1 MKLKK
6 ISWKNFK
13 SYSNAMT
20 ELVFDN
26 EPSLN
31 LIVGTNG
38 TGKSSIAD
46 CIIYA
51 LYGKIDGTNN
61 SDIPNR
67 INKNF
72 YVKIELD
79 CNGHEIVVER
89 GLAPNLFTVTIDG
102 SIVDTAGKNNVQ
114 AMLEENYYK
123 IPYSVFKN
131 TLILSI
137 NDFKSLIDLNPSDKR
152 NIIDKIFGFT
162 EYNLMMKLI
171 KEDIK
176 ILDSSVSSNEGS
188 LKTATVNVE
197 KYEQQLLELKNNEVS
212 QEEIDEL
219 TEKINEAKKLKSTNE
234 ENIKKLDDVRKK
246 LDKQCVEKNMDI
258 RDLKRKI
265 DDNKKKIKLI
275 DSKKC
280 PTCGSSLDTDEFHK
294 EKEKLINENEQYE
307 NTIKELTSFIDDIS
321 NKIRAVDSKRNVFTD
336 AINKS
341 KLMDLASDLKYK
353 ISLRKNNSQPLLIN
367 LKESLNNQ
375 IIQLNEEKELLAKRK
390 MVYDCVMQILGD
402 GGIKEY
408 IASKYIP
415 TINQIISEM
424 MEFMGINYN
433 VVFDRTFKATITS
446 NGYIVT
452 YNSLSTGEKKRI
464 DFATVVSFIKLLKL
478 QLGEMNLLFLDEMLA
493 SIDVNGVSDMM
504 SILKDLSVEL
514 NMNIYLIHH
523 AQVENVVFDNVIE
536 TSKPDGF
543 SKISILN

>member
-26 EPSLN
+26 DPSLN

-79 CNGHEIVVER
+79 CNGHEIIVER
-89 GLAPNLFTVTIDG
+89 GLAPSLFTVTIDG
-102 SIVDTAGKNNVQ
+102 AVVDTAGKNNVQ
-114 AMLEENYYK
+114 TMLEENYYK

-137 NDFKSLIDLNPSDKR
+137 NDFKSLVDLNPADKR

-162 EYNLMMKLI
+162 EYNLMLKFI

-176 ILDSSVSSNEGS
+176 ILDSTMSSNEGS
-188 LKTATVNVE
+188 LKTATNSIE
-197 KYEQQLLELKNNEVS
+197 RYEQQLEELKSNEVS

-219 TEKINEAKKLKSTNE
+219 TAKINEAKKLKATNE

-246 LDKQCVEKNMDI
+246 LDKQSVEKNMDI

-265 DDNKKKIKLI
+265 EDNKKKIKLI

-294 EKEKLINENEQYE
+294 ERERLVLENESCE
-307 NTIKELTSFIDDIS
+307 SSIKELTFIINDLS
-321 NKIRAVDSKRNVFTD
+321 NKTRAVDSKRNVFVD

-341 KLMDLASDLKYK
+341 GLTDLVSDLKYK
-353 ISLRKNNSQPLLIN
+353 VSLSKNNSQPLLN
-367 LKESLNNQ
+367 LKESLDKQ
-375 IIQLNEEKELLAKRK
+375 INQLNEEKEALEKRK

-408 IASKYIP
+408 IANKYIP

-433 VVFDRTFKATITS
+433 VVFDKTFKATITS
-446 NGYIVT
+446 NGYNVT
-452 YNSLSTGEKKRI
+452 YNSLSTGEKKRV

-478 QLGEMNLLFLDEMLA
+478 QLGDMNLLFLDEMLA
-493 SIDVNGVSDMM
+493 SIDINGVSDMM
-504 SILKDLSVEL
+504 TILKDLSVEL

-543 SKISILN
+543 SKITILN

>member
-20 ELVFDN
+20 ELVFN
-26 EPSLN
+26 NNPSLN

-89 GLAPNLFTVTIDG
+89 GLAPSLFTVTIDG

-114 AMLEENYYK
+114 SMLEENYYK

-137 NDFKSLIDLNPSDKR
+137 NDFKSLVDLNPADKR

-162 EYNLMMKLI
+162 EYNLMIKLI

-176 ILDSSVSSNEGS
+176 ILDSSIYSNEGS
-188 LKTATVNVE
+188 LKTATVSIE
-197 KYEQQLLELKNNEVS
+197 KYEQQLEELKNNEVS

-219 TEKINEAKKLKSTNE
+219 TEKINEAKKLKVTNE
-234 ENIKKLDDVRKK
+234 ENIKKLDEVRKK
-246 LDKQCVEKNMDI
+246 LNEQTTEKNMDI

-265 DDNKKKIKLI
+265 EENKKKIKLI

-294 EKEKLINENEQYE
+294 EREKLVKENESCE
-307 NTIKELTSFIDDIS
+307 SDIAEITSIINDLS
-321 NKIRAVDSKRNVFTD
+321 NKMRAVDSKRNVFVD

-353 ISLRKNNSQPLLIN
+353 ISLRKNNSQPLLN
-367 LKESLNNQ
+367 LKESLNAQ
-375 IIQLNEEKELLAKRK
+375 IHQLNEEKDELDKRK

-415 TINQIISEM
+415 TINQIIAEM

-433 VVFDRTFKATITS
+433 VVFDKTFKATITS
-446 NGYIVT
+446 NGYNVT

-493 SIDVNGVSDMM
+493 SIDINGVADMM
-504 SILKDLSVEL
+504 TILKDLSIEL

-543 SKISILN
+543 SKISIIN

>member
-13 SYSNAMT
+13 SYSNSMT
-20 ELVFDN
+20 ELVFNND
-26 EPSLN
+26 PSLN

-79 CNGHEIVVER
+79 CNGHEIIVER
-89 GLAPNLFTVTIDG
+89 GLAPSLFSVTIDG
-102 SIVDTAGKNNVQ
+102 DIVDTAGKNNVQ
-114 AMLEENYYK
+114 LMLEENYYK

-137 NDFKSLIDLNPSDKR
+137 SDFKSLVDLNPSDKR

-176 ILDSSVSSNEGS
+176 SLDASISLNEGS
-188 LKTATVNVE
+188 LKTATNSIANYE
-197 KYEQQLLELKNNEVS
+197 KQLQELKNNEVS

-219 TEKINEAKKLKSTNE
+219 TEKINEAKKIKTTNE

-246 LDKQCVEKNMDI
+246 LDKQSVEKNMDI

-265 DDNKKKIKLI
+265 EDNKKKIKLI

-294 EKEKLINENEQYE
+294 EREKLIQENESCE
-307 NTIKELTSFIDDIS
+307 NTISELTSIINDLT
-321 NKIRAVDSKRNVFTD
+321 NKMRAVDSKKNIFVD
-336 AINKS
+336 AISKS
-341 KLMDLASDLKYK
+341 KLMDLVSDFKYK
-353 ISLRKNNSQPLLIN
+353 VSLKKNNSQPLLN
-367 LKESLNNQ
+367 LKESLDQQ
-375 IIQLNEEKELLAKRK
+375 IIQLNEEKEVLDKRK

-433 VVFDRTFKATITS
+433 VIFDKTFKATITS
-446 NGYIVT
+446 NGYNVT

-478 QLGEMNLLFLDEMLA
+478 QLGDMNLLFLDEMLA
-493 SIDVNGVSDMM
+493 SIDINGVSDMM
-504 SILKDLSVEL
+504 TILKDLSVEL

-543 SKISILN
+543 SKITILN

>member
-20 ELVFDN
+20 ELVFNND
-26 EPSLN
+26 PSLN

-79 CNGHEIVVER
+79 CNGHEVIVER
-89 GLAPNLFTVTIDG
+89 GLAPCLFTVTIDG
-102 SIVDTAGKNNVQ
+102 SVVDTAGKNNVQ

-123 IPYSVFKN
+123 IPYSIFKN
-131 TLILSI
+131 ILILSI
-137 NDFKSLIDLNPSDKR
+137 NDFKSLVDLNPADKR

-162 EYNLMMKLI
+162 EYNLMMKLV
-171 KEDIK
+171 KEDVK
-176 ILDSSVSSNEGS
+176 LLDSSVNSNEGS
-188 LKTATVNVE
+188 LKTATINIE
-197 KYEQQLLELKNNEVS
+197 KYEQQLQELKNNEVS

-219 TEKINEAKKLKSTNE
+219 TEKINEAKALKATNE
-234 ENIKKLDDVRKK
+234 ENIKKLDEVRKK
-246 LDKQCVEKNMDI
+246 LDKQTTEKNMDI

-265 DDNKKKIKLI
+265 EDNKKKIKLI

-294 EKEKLINENEQYE
+294 ERERLVLENESCE
-307 NTIKELTSFIDDIS
+307 ATIAELTSIINDLS
-321 NKIRAVDSKRNVFTD
+321 NKMRAVDSKKNVFVD

-353 ISLRKNNSQPLLIN
+353 ISLKKNNSQPLLN
-367 LKESLNNQ
+367 LKESLDKQ
-375 IIQLNEEKELLAKRK
+375 IIQINEERELLSKRK

-433 VVFDRTFKATITS
+433 VVFDKTFKATITS
-446 NGYIVT
+446 NGYNVT

-478 QLGEMNLLFLDEMLA
+478 QMGEMNLLFLDEMLA
-493 SIDVNGVSDMM
+493 SIDINGVSDMM
-504 SILKDLSVEL
+504 TILKDLSVEL

-523 AQVENVVFDNVIE
+523 AQVENVVFENIIE

-543 SKISILN
+543 SKITILN

>member
-1 MKLKK
+1 MKLKR

-20 ELVFDN
+20 ELVFNND
-26 EPSLN
+26 PSLN

-79 CNGHEIVVER
+79 CNGHEVIVER
-89 GLAPNLFTVTIDG
+89 GLAPNLFTVTING
-102 SIVDTAGKNNVQ
+102 KVVDTAGKNNVQ
-114 AMLEENYYK
+114 TMLEENYYK

-162 EYNLMMKLI
+162 EYNLMLKLI
-171 KEDIK
+171 KEDVK
-176 ILDSSVSSNEGS
+176 ILDSSINSNDGS
-188 LKTATVNVE
+188 LKTASINIE
-197 KYEQQLLELKNNEVS
+197 KYEQQLLELKSNEVS

-219 TEKINEAKKLKSTNE
+219 TEKIKEAKKLKATNE
-234 ENIKKLDDVRKK
+234 ENIKKLDKVRKE
-246 LDKQCVEKNMDI
+246 LDKQTTEKNMDI

-265 DDNKKKIKLI
+265 EDNNKKIKLI

-294 EKEKLINENEQYE
+294 ERERLVQENESCKVL
-307 NTIKELTSFIDDIS
+307 IADITSIINDLS
-321 NKIRAVDSKRNVFTD
+321 NKIKVVDSKRNVFVD

-353 ISLRKNNSQPLLIN
+353 ISLKKNNSKPLIN
-367 LKESLNNQ
+367 LKESLDQQ
-375 IIQLNEEKELLAKRK
+375 IVQLNEERELLDKRK

-433 VVFDRTFKATITS
+433 VVFDKTFKATITS
-446 NGYIVT
+446 NGYNVT

-464 DFATVVSFIKLLKL
+464 DFATVISFIKLLKL

-493 SIDVNGVSDMM
+493 SIDINGVSDMM

-543 SKISILN
+543 SKISIIN

>member
-20 ELVFDN
+20 EIVFDN
-26 EPSLN
+26 DPSLN

-51 LYGKIDGTNN
+51 LYGKIDGTNS

-67 INKNF
+67 INKSF
-72 YVKIELD
+72 YVKIEVD
-79 CNGHEIVVER
+79 CNGHEVIIER
-89 GLAPNLFTVTIDG
+89 GLAPNLFVVKIDG
-102 SIVDTAGKNNVQ
+102 NIVDTAGKNNVQ
-114 AMLEENYYK
+114 TMLEENYYK

-131 TLILSI
+131 MLVLSI
-137 NDFKSLIDLNPSDKR
+137 NDFKSLVDLNPSDKR

-162 EYNLMMKLI
+162 EYNLMAKII
-171 KEDIK
+171 KDDIK
-176 ILDSSVSSNEGS
+176 VLDTSLSSNEGS
-188 LKTATVNVE
+188 LKTANINIE
-197 KYEQQLLELKNNEVS
+197 NYEHQLMELKNNEVS

-219 TEKINEAKKLKSTNE
+219 TEKINEVKSLKATNE
-234 ENIKKLDDVRKK
+234 ENIKKLDSIRKT
-246 LDKQCVEKNMDI
+246 LDKQSTEKNMDI

-265 DDNKKKIKLI
+265 EDNKKKIKLI

-294 EKEKLINENEQYE
+294 ERERLIQENESCE
-307 NTIKELTSFIDDIS
+307 KAITELTSVITDLS
-321 NKIRAVDSKRNVFTD
+321 NKMRAVDAKKNVFVD

-341 KLMDLASDLKYK
+341 GLADLISDLKYK
-353 ISLRKNNSQPLLIN
+353 VSLKKNNSQPLLN
-367 LKESLNNQ
+367 LKESLNKQ
-375 IIQLNEEKELLAKRK
+375 IVQLNEEKEILSKKK
-390 MVYDCVMQILGD
+390 MLYDCVMQILGE

-408 IASKYIP
+408 IANKYIP

-424 MEFMGINYN
+424 MDFMGINYN

-446 NGYIVT
+446 NGYNVT

-493 SIDVNGVSDMM
+493 SIDINGVSDMM
-504 SILKDLSVEL
+504 TILKDLSAEL

-523 AQVENVVFDNVIE
+523 AQVENVIFDNVFE

-543 SKISILN
+543 SKLSKIN

>member
-13 SYSNAMT
+13 SYSNVMT
-20 ELVFDN
+20 ELVFNND
-26 EPSLN
+26 PSLN

-79 CNGHEIVVER
+79 CNGHEVIVER
-89 GLAPNLFTVTIDG
+89 GLAPSLFTVTIDG
-102 SIVDTAGKNNVQ
+102 SVVDTAGKNNVQ

-123 IPYSVFKN
+123 IPYSIFKN
-131 TLILSI
+131 ILILSI
-137 NDFKSLIDLNPSDKR
+137 NDFKSLVDLNPADKR

-162 EYNLMMKLI
+162 EYNLMMKLV
-171 KEDIK
+171 KEDVK
-176 ILDSSVSSNEGS
+176 LLDSSVNSNEGS
-188 LKTATVNVE
+188 LKTATINIE
-197 KYEQQLLELKNNEVS
+197 KYEQQLQELKNNEVS

-219 TEKINEAKKLKSTNE
+219 TEKINEAKALKATNE
-234 ENIKKLDDVRKK
+234 ENIKKLDEVRKK
-246 LDKQCVEKNMDI
+246 LDKQTTDKNMDI

-265 DDNKKKIKLI
+265 EDNKKKIKLI

-294 EKEKLINENEQYE
+294 ERERLVLENESCE
-307 NTIKELTSFIDDIS
+307 ATIAELTSIINDLS
-321 NKIRAVDSKRNVFTD
+321 NKMRAVDSKKNVFVD

-353 ISLRKNNSQPLLIN
+353 ISLKKNNSQPLLN
-367 LKESLNNQ
+367 LKESLDKQ
-375 IIQLNEEKELLAKRK
+375 IIQLNEERELLSKRK
-390 MVYDCVMQILGD
+390 MVYDCVLQILGD

-433 VVFDRTFKATITS
+433 VVFDKTFKATITS
-446 NGYIVT
+446 NGYNVT

-478 QLGEMNLLFLDEMLA
+478 QMGEMNLLFLDEMLA
-493 SIDVNGVSDMM
+493 SIDINGVSDMM

-523 AQVENVVFDNVIE
+523 AQVENVVFDNIIE

-543 SKISILN
+543 SKITILN

>member
-20 ELVFDN
+20 ELVFNND
-26 EPSLN
+26 PSLN

-79 CNGHEIVVER
+79 CNGHEVVVER

-114 AMLEENYYK
+114 TMLEENYYK

-176 ILDSSVSSNEGS
+176 MLDSSVSSNEGS
-188 LKTATVNVE
+188 LKTATVSIE
-197 KYEQQLLELKNNEVS
+197 KYEQQLQELKNNEVS

-219 TEKINEAKKLKSTNE
+219 TEKINEAKKLKATNE
-234 ENIKKLDDVRKK
+234 ENIKKLDEIRKK
-246 LDKQCVEKNMDI
+246 LDKQSTEKNMDI

-265 DDNKKKIKLI
+265 EDNKKKIKLI

-294 EKEKLINENEQYE
+294 ERERLVQENESCE
-307 NTIKELTSFIDDIS
+307 TAISEMTSIINDLS
-321 NKIRAVDSKRNVFTD
+321 NKMRAVDSKRNVFVD

-353 ISLRKNNSQPLLIN
+353 ISLKKNNSQPLIN
-367 LKESLNNQ
+367 LKESLDKQ
-375 IIQLNEEKELLAKRK
+375 IIQLNEERELLSKRK

-446 NGYIVT
+446 NGYNVT

-493 SIDVNGVSDMM
+493 SIDINGVADMM
-504 SILKDLSVEL
+504 TILKDLSVEL

-543 SKISILN
+543 SKISIIN

>member
-20 ELVFDN
+20 ELVFNND
-26 EPSLN
+26 PSLN

-79 CNGHEIVVER
+79 CNGHEVVVER

-114 AMLEENYYK
+114 TMLEENYYK

-162 EYNLMMKLI
+162 EYNLMLKLI

-176 ILDSSVSSNEGS
+176 MIDSSVSSNEGS
-188 LKTATVNVE
+188 LKTATVSIE
-197 KYEQQLLELKNNEVS
+197 KYEQQLQELKNNEVS

-219 TEKINEAKKLKSTNE
+219 TEKINEAKKLKATNE
-234 ENIKKLDDVRKK
+234 ENIKKLDEVRKK
-246 LDKQCVEKNMDI
+246 LDKQSTEKNMDI
-258 RDLKRKI
+258 RDLKRRI
-265 DDNKKKIKLI
+265 EDNKKKIKLI

-294 EKEKLINENEQYE
+294 ERERLVQENESCE
-307 NTIKELTSFIDDIS
+307 TAISEMTSIINDLS
-321 NKIRAVDSKRNVFTD
+321 NKMRAVDSKRNVFVD

-353 ISLRKNNSQPLLIN
+353 ISLKKNNSQPLLN
-367 LKESLNNQ
+367 LKESLDKQ
-375 IIQLNEEKELLAKRK
+375 IIQLNEERELLSKRK

-446 NGYIVT
+446 NGYNVT

-493 SIDVNGVSDMM
+493 SIDINGVSDMM
-504 SILKDLSVEL
+504 TILKDLSVEL

-523 AQVENVVFDNVIE
+523 ARVENVVFDNVIE

-543 SKISILN
+543 SKISIIN

>member
-20 ELVFDN
+20 ELVFNND
-26 EPSLN
+26 PSLN

-79 CNGHEIVVER
+79 CNGHEIIVER

-114 AMLEENYYK
+114 TMLEENYYK

-188 LKTATVNVE
+188 LKTATISIE
-197 KYEQQLLELKNNEVS
+197 KYEQQLQELKNNEVS

-219 TEKINEAKKLKSTNE
+219 TEKINEAKKLKATNE
-234 ENIKKLDDVRKK
+234 ENIKKLDEVRKK
-246 LDKQCVEKNMDI
+246 LDKQSTEKNMDI

-265 DDNKKKIKLI
+265 EDNKKKIKLI

-294 EKEKLINENEQYE
+294 ERERLVQENESCE
-307 NTIKELTSFIDDIS
+307 TAISEMTSIINDLS
-321 NKIRAVDSKRNVFTD
+321 NKMRAVDSKRNVFVD
-336 AINKS
+336 SINKS

-353 ISLRKNNSQPLLIN
+353 ISLKKNNSQPLLN
-367 LKESLNNQ
+367 LKESLDKQ
-375 IIQLNEEKELLAKRK
+375 IIQLNEERELLSKRK

-446 NGYIVT
+446 NGYNVT

-493 SIDVNGVSDMM
+493 SIDINGVADMM
-504 SILKDLSVEL
+504 TILKDLSVEL

-543 SKISILN
+543 SKISIIN

>member
-13 SYSNAMT
+13 SYSNALT
-20 ELVFDN
+20 ELTFTDD
-26 EPSLN
+26 PSLN

-79 CNGHEIVVER
+79 CNGHEVIVER
-89 GLAPNLFTVTIDG
+89 GLAPSLFIVTIDG
-102 SIVDTAGKNNVQ
+102 SVVDTAGKNNVQ

-123 IPYSVFKN
+123 IPYSIFKN
-131 TLILSI
+131 MLILSI
-137 NDFKSLIDLNPSDKR
+137 NDFKSLVDLNPADKR

-162 EYNLMMKLI
+162 EYNLMMKLV

-176 ILDSSVSSNEGS
+176 MLDSSVNSNEGS
-188 LKTATVNVE
+188 LKTATINIE
-197 KYEQQLLELKNNEVS
+197 KYEQQLQELKNNEVS

-219 TEKINEAKKLKSTNE
+219 TEKINEAKALKATNE
-234 ENIKKLDDVRKK
+234 ENIKKLDEVRKK
-246 LDKQCVEKNMDI
+246 LDKQTTEKNMDI

-265 DDNKKKIKLI
+265 EENKKKIKLI

-294 EKEKLINENEQYE
+294 ERERLVLENESCE
-307 NTIKELTSFIDDIS
+307 TTIAELTSIINDLS
-321 NKIRAVDSKRNVFTD
+321 NKMRAVDSKKNVFVD

-353 ISLRKNNSQPLLIN
+353 ISLRKNNSQPLLN
-367 LKESLNNQ
+367 LKESLDNQ
-375 IIQLNEEKELLAKRK
+375 INQLNEERELLGKRK

-446 NGYIVT
+446 NGYNVT

-478 QLGEMNLLFLDEMLA
+478 QMGEMNLLFLDEMLA
-493 SIDVNGVSDMM
+493 SIDINGVSDMM

-543 SKISILN
+543 SKITILN

>member
-13 SYSNAMT
+13 SYSNVMT

-26 EPSLN
+26 DPSLN
-31 LIVGTNG
+31 LIVGSNG

-102 SIVDTAGKNNVQ
+102 NIVDTAGKNNVQ
-114 AMLEENYYK
+114 TMLEENYYK

-131 TLILSI
+131 TLLQSI
-137 NDFKSLIDLNPSDKR
+137 NDFKSLVDLNPSDRR

-162 EYNLMMKLI
+162 EYNLMLKLV

-176 ILDSSVSSNEGS
+176 ILDSSISSNDGS
-188 LKTATVNVE
+188 LKTANVNIE
-197 KYEQQLLELKNNEVS
+197 KYEQQLQELRNNEVS

-219 TEKINEAKKLKSTNE
+219 TEKIYEAKKLKATNE

-246 LDKQCVEKNMDI
+246 LDKQCSDKNMDI

-265 DDNKKKIKLI
+265 EDNKKKIKLI

-294 EKEKLINENEQYE
+294 ERERLVLENETCE
-307 NTIKELTSFIDDIS
+307 TAIAEMTSIIGDIS
-321 NKIRAVDSKRNVFTD
+321 NKMKAVDSKRNVFVD

-341 KLMDLASDLKYK
+341 KLTDLVSDLKYK
-353 ISLRKNNSQPLLIN
+353 VSLKKNSSQPLLN

-375 IIQLNEEKELLAKRK
+375 ISQLNEEREVLAKRK

-433 VVFDRTFKATITS
+433 VVFDKTFKATITS
-446 NGYIVT
+446 NGYNVT
-452 YNSLSTGEKKRI
+452 YNSLSTGERKRI
-464 DFATVVSFIKLLKL
+464 DFATAVSFIKLLKL
-478 QLGEMNLLFLDEMLA
+478 QLGDINLLFLDEMLA
-493 SIDVNGVSDMM
+493 SIDINGVSDMM
-504 SILKDLSVEL
+504 TILKDLSVEL

-523 AQVENVVFDNVIE
+523 AQVENVVFDNIIE

-543 SKISILN
+543 SKITITK

>member
-26 EPSLN
+26 DPSLN

-89 GLAPNLFTVTIDG
+89 GLAPSLFTVTIDG
-102 SIVDTAGKNNVQ
+102 AVVDTAGKNNVQ
-114 AMLEENYYK
+114 TMLEENYYK

-137 NDFKSLIDLNPSDKR
+137 NDFKSLVDLNPADKR

-162 EYNLMMKLI
+162 EYNLMLKFI

-176 ILDSSVSSNEGS
+176 ILDSTMSSNEGS
-188 LKTATVNVE
+188 LKTATNSIE
-197 KYEQQLLELKNNEVS
+197 RYEQQLEELKSNEVS

-219 TEKINEAKKLKSTNE
+219 TAKINEAKKLKATNE

-246 LDKQCVEKNMDI
+246 LDKQSVEKNMDI

-265 DDNKKKIKLI
+265 EDNKKKIKLI

-294 EKEKLINENEQYE
+294 ERERLVLENESCE
-307 NTIKELTSFIDDIS
+307 SSIKELTFIINDLS
-321 NKIRAVDSKRNVFTD
+321 NKTRAVDSKRNVFVD

-341 KLMDLASDLKYK
+341 GLTDLVSDLKYK
-353 ISLRKNNSQPLLIN
+353 VSLRKNNSQPLLN
-367 LKESLNNQ
+367 LKESLDKQ
-375 IIQLNEEKELLAKRK
+375 INQLNEEKEALEKRK

-408 IASKYIP
+408 IANKYIP

-433 VVFDRTFKATITS
+433 VVFDKTFKATITS
-446 NGYIVT
+446 NGYNVT
-452 YNSLSTGEKKRI
+452 YNSLSTGEKKRV

-478 QLGEMNLLFLDEMLA
+478 QVGDMNLLFLDEMLA
-493 SIDVNGVSDMM
+493 SIDINGVSDMM
-504 SILKDLSVEL
+504 TILKDLSVEL

-543 SKISILN
+543 SKITILN

>member
-20 ELVFDN
+20 ELVFNND
-26 EPSLN
+26 PSLN

-79 CNGHEIVVER
+79 CNGHDVIVER

-102 SIVDTAGKNNVQ
+102 SVVDTAGKNNVQ
-114 AMLEENYYK
+114 TMLEENYYK

-176 ILDSSVSSNEGS
+176 VLDSSVSSNEGS
-188 LKTATVNVE
+188 LKTATVSIE
-197 KYEQQLLELKNNEVS
+197 KYEQQLQELKNNEVS

-219 TEKINEAKKLKSTNE
+219 TEKINEAKKLKATNE
-234 ENIKKLDDVRKK
+234 ENIKKLDEVRKK
-246 LDKQCVEKNMDI
+246 LDKQSTEKNMDI

-265 DDNKKKIKLI
+265 EDNKKKIKLI

-294 EKEKLINENEQYE
+294 ERERLVQENESCE
-307 NTIKELTSFIDDIS
+307 TAISEMTSIINDLS
-321 NKIRAVDSKRNVFTD
+321 NKMRAVDSKRNVFVD

-353 ISLRKNNSQPLLIN
+353 ISLKKNNSQPLIN
-367 LKESLNNQ
+367 LKESLDKQ
-375 IIQLNEEKELLAKRK
+375 IIQLNEERELLSKRK

-433 VVFDRTFKATITS
+433 VVFDRTFKATISS
-446 NGYIVT
+446 NGYNVT

-493 SIDVNGVSDMM
+493 SIDINGVADMM
-504 SILKDLSVEL
+504 TILKDLSVEL

-543 SKISILN
+543 SKISIIN

>member
-20 ELVFDN
+20 ELVFNND
-26 EPSLN
+26 PSLN

-79 CNGHEIVVER
+79 CNGHEVVVER

-114 AMLEENYYK
+114 TMLEESYYK

-162 EYNLMMKLI
+162 EYNLMLKLI

-176 ILDSSVSSNEGS
+176 MIDSSVSSNEGS
-188 LKTATVNVE
+188 LKTATVSIE
-197 KYEQQLLELKNNEVS
+197 KYEQQLQELKNNEVS

-219 TEKINEAKKLKSTNE
+219 TEKINEAKKLKATNE
-234 ENIKKLDDVRKK
+234 ENIKKLDEVRKK
-246 LDKQCVEKNMDI
+246 LDKQTTEKNMDI

-265 DDNKKKIKLI
+265 EDNKKKIKLI

-294 EKEKLINENEQYE
+294 ERERLVQENESCE
-307 NTIKELTSFIDDIS
+307 TAISEMTSIINDLS
-321 NKIRAVDSKRNVFTD
+321 NKMRVVDSKRNVFVD

-353 ISLRKNNSQPLLIN
+353 ISLKKNNSQPLIN
-367 LKESLNNQ
+367 LKESLDKQ
-375 IIQLNEEKELLAKRK
+375 IIQLNEERELLTKRK

-446 NGYIVT
+446 NGYNVT

-493 SIDVNGVSDMM
+493 SIDINGVADMM
-504 SILKDLSVEL
+504 TILKDLSVEL

-543 SKISILN
+543 SKISIIN

>member
-1 MKLKK
+1 MKLKR

-20 ELVFDN
+20 ELVFNND
-26 EPSLN
+26 PSLN

-79 CNGHEIVVER
+79 CNGHEVIVER

-102 SIVDTAGKNNVQ
+102 KVVDTAGKNNVQ
-114 AMLEENYYK
+114 TMLEENYYR

-131 TLILSI
+131 TLILSV
-137 NDFKSLIDLNPSDKR
+137 NDFKSLVDLNPSDKR

-162 EYNLMMKLI
+162 EYNLMLKLI
-171 KEDIK
+171 KEDVK
-176 ILDSSVSSNEGS
+176 ILDSSINSNDGS
-188 LKTATVNVE
+188 LKTASINIE
-197 KYEQQLLELKNNEVS
+197 KYEQQLLELKSNEVS
-212 QEEIDEL
+212 KEEIDEL
-219 TEKINEAKKLKSTNE
+219 TEKIKEAKKLKATNE
-234 ENIKKLDDVRKK
+234 ENIKKLDKVRKE
-246 LDKQCVEKNMDI
+246 LDKQTTEKNMDI

-265 DDNKKKIKLI
+265 EDNNKKIKLI

-294 EKEKLINENEQYE
+294 ERERLVQENESCKVL
-307 NTIKELTSFIDDIS
+307 IADITSIINDLS
-321 NKIRAVDSKRNVFTD
+321 NKMKVVDSKRNVFVD

-353 ISLRKNNSQPLLIN
+353 ISLKKNNSKPLIN
-367 LKESLNNQ
+367 LKESLDQQ
-375 IIQLNEEKELLAKRK
+375 IVQLNEERELLDKRK

-433 VVFDRTFKATITS
+433 VVFDKTFKATITS
-446 NGYIVT
+446 NGYNVT

-493 SIDVNGVSDMM
+493 SIDINGVSDMM
-504 SILKDLSVEL
+504 TILKDLSVEL

-543 SKISILN
+543 SKISIIN

>member
-20 ELVFDN
+20 ELVFNND
-26 EPSLN
+26 PSLN

-79 CNGHEIVVER
+79 CNGHEIIVER
-89 GLAPNLFTVTIDG
+89 GLAPSLFIVTIDG
-102 SIVDTAGKNNVQ
+102 AVVDTAGKNNVQ
-114 AMLEENYYK
+114 TMLEENYYK

-137 NDFKSLIDLNPSDKR
+137 NDFKSLVDLNPADKR

-162 EYNLMMKLI
+162 EYNLMLKII
-171 KEDIK
+171 KEEVK
-176 ILDSSVSSNEGS
+176 MLDSTIISNEGS
-188 LKTATVNVE
+188 LKTATNNIE
-197 KYEQQLLELKNNEVS
+197 KYEQQLEELKSNEVS

-219 TEKINEAKKLKSTNE
+219 TEKIDEVKKLKATNE

-246 LDKQCVEKNMDI
+246 LDKQSVEKNMDI

-265 DDNKKKIKLI
+265 EDNNKKIKLI

-294 EKEKLINENEQYE
+294 ERERLVLENESYE
-307 NTIKELTSFIDDIS
+307 TTIKELTSIVNGLS
-321 NKIRAVDSKRNVFTD
+321 SKMKAVDSKRNVFVD

-341 KLMDLASDLKYK
+341 GLTDLVSDLKYK
-353 ISLRKNNSQPLLIN
+353 ISLRKNNSQPLLN
-367 LKESLNNQ
+367 LKESLDKQ
-375 IIQLNEEKELLAKRK
+375 INQLNEEKEALDKRK

-408 IASKYIP
+408 IANKYLP

-433 VVFDRTFKATITS
+433 VVFDKTFKATITS
-446 NGYIVT
+446 NGYNVT

-478 QLGEMNLLFLDEMLA
+478 QLGDMNLLFLDEMLA
-493 SIDVNGVSDMM
+493 SIDINGVSDMM
-504 SILKDLSVEL
+504 TILKDLSVEL

-543 SKISILN
+543 SKITILN

>member
-20 ELVFDN
+20 EIVFDN
-26 EPSLN
+26 DPSLN

-51 LYGKIDGTNN
+51 LYGKIDGTNS
-61 SDIPNR
+61 SDIPNS
-67 INKNF
+67 INKSF
-72 YVKIELD
+72 YVKIEVD
-79 CNGHEIVVER
+79 CNGHEVIIER
-89 GLAPNLFTVTIDG
+89 GLAPNLFVVKIDG
-102 SIVDTAGKNNVQ
+102 NIVDTAGKNNVQ
-114 AMLEENYYK
+114 TMLEENYYK

-131 TLILSI
+131 MLVLSI
-137 NDFKSLIDLNPSDKR
+137 NDFKSLVDLNPSDKR

-162 EYNLMMKLI
+162 EYNLMAKII
-171 KEDIK
+171 KDDIK
-176 ILDSSVSSNEGS
+176 VLDTSLSSNEGS
-188 LKTATVNVE
+188 LKTANINIE
-197 KYEQQLLELKNNEVS
+197 NYEHQLMELKNNEVS

-219 TEKINEAKKLKSTNE
+219 TEKINEVKSLKATNE
-234 ENIKKLDDVRKK
+234 ENIKKLDSIRKT
-246 LDKQCVEKNMDI
+246 LDKQSTEKNMDI

-265 DDNKKKIKLI
+265 EDNKKKIKLI

-294 EKEKLINENEQYE
+294 ERERLIQENESCE
-307 NTIKELTSFIDDIS
+307 KAITELTSVITDLS
-321 NKIRAVDSKRNVFTD
+321 NKMRAVDAKKNVFVD

-341 KLMDLASDLKYK
+341 GLADLISDLKYK
-353 ISLRKNNSQPLLIN
+353 VSLKKNNSQPLLN
-367 LKESLNNQ
+367 LKESLNKQ
-375 IIQLNEEKELLAKRK
+375 IVQLNEEKEILSKKK
-390 MVYDCVMQILGD
+390 MLYDCVMQILGE

-408 IASKYIP
+408 IANKYIP

-424 MEFMGINYN
+424 MDFMGINYN

-446 NGYIVT
+446 NGYNVT

-493 SIDVNGVSDMM
+493 SIDINGVSDMM
-504 SILKDLSVEL
+504 TILKDLSAEL

-523 AQVENVVFDNVIE
+523 AQVENVIFDNVFE

-543 SKISILN
+543 SKLSKIN

>member
-1 MKLKK
+1 
-6 ISWKNFK
+6 
-13 SYSNAMT
+13 MT
-20 ELVFDN
+20 ELVFTND
-26 EPSLN
+26 PSLN

-61 SDIPNR
+61 ADIPNR

-79 CNGHEIVVER
+79 CNGHEVIVER
-89 GLAPNLFTVTIDG
+89 GLAPSLFKVTIDG
-102 SIVDTAGKNNVQ
+102 NVVDTAGKNNVQ
-114 AMLEENYYK
+114 TMLEENYYK

-162 EYNLMMKLI
+162 EYNLMTKLI

-176 ILDSSVSSNEGS
+176 MLDSSVSSNDGAI
-188 LKTATVNVE
+188 KTATVSIE
-197 KYEQQLLELKNNEVS
+197 KYEQKLQELKNNEVS
-212 QEEIDEL
+212 QEEIDIL
-219 TEKINEAKKLKSTNE
+219 TEKINEAKALKATNE
-234 ENIKKLDDVRKK
+234 ENIKKLDDIRKK
-246 LDKQCVEKNMDI
+246 LDKQSTEKNMDI

-265 DDNKKKIKLI
+265 EDNKKKINLI
-275 DSKKC
+275 VSKKC

-294 EKEKLINENEQYE
+294 EKDRLILENESYGE
-307 NTIKELTSFIDDIS
+307 TIKELASIINDLS
-321 NKIRAVDSKRNVFTD
+321 NKMKAVDTKRNVFVD

-341 KLMDLASDLKYK
+341 GLMDLTSDLKYK
-353 ISLRKNNSQPLLIN
+353 ISLKKNNSQPLRN
-367 LKESLNNQ
+367 LKEDLDKQ
-375 IIQLNEEKELLAKRK
+375 ITQLNEEREILSKRK
-390 MVYDCVMQILGD
+390 TVYDCVMQILGD

-408 IASKYIP
+408 IASKYVP

-446 NGYIVT
+446 NGYNVT

-478 QLGEMNLLFLDEMLA
+478 QLGDMNLLFLDEMLA
-493 SIDVNGVSDMM
+493 SIDINGVSDMM

-543 SKISILN
+543 SKITILN

>member
-13 SYSNAMT
+13 SYSNALT
-20 ELVFDN
+20 ELTFTDD
-26 EPSLN
+26 PSLN

-79 CNGHEIVVER
+79 CNGHEVIVER
-89 GLAPNLFTVTIDG
+89 GLAPSLFIVTIDG

-123 IPYSVFKN
+123 IPYSIFKN
-131 TLILSI
+131 MLILSI
-137 NDFKSLIDLNPSDKR
+137 NDFKSLVDLNPADKR

-162 EYNLMMKLI
+162 EYNLMMKLV

-176 ILDSSVSSNEGS
+176 MLDSSVNSNEGS
-188 LKTATVNVE
+188 LKTATINIE
-197 KYEQQLLELKNNEVS
+197 KYEQQLQELKNNEVS

-219 TEKINEAKKLKSTNE
+219 TEKINEAKALKATNE
-234 ENIKKLDDVRKK
+234 ENIKKLDEVRKK
-246 LDKQCVEKNMDI
+246 LDKQTTEKNMDI

-265 DDNKKKIKLI
+265 EENKKKIKLI

-294 EKEKLINENEQYE
+294 ERERLVLENESCE
-307 NTIKELTSFIDDIS
+307 TTIAELTSIINDLS
-321 NKIRAVDSKRNVFTD
+321 NKMRAVDSKKNVFVD

-353 ISLRKNNSQPLLIN
+353 ISLRKNNSQPLLN
-367 LKESLNNQ
+367 LKESLDNQ
-375 IIQLNEEKELLAKRK
+375 INQLNEERELLGKRK

-446 NGYIVT
+446 NGYNVT

-478 QLGEMNLLFLDEMLA
+478 QMGEMNLLFLDEMLA
-493 SIDVNGVSDMM
+493 SIDINGVSDMM

-543 SKISILN
+543 SKITILN

>member
-26 EPSLN
+26 DPSLN

-79 CNGHEIVVER
+79 CNGHEIIVER
-89 GLAPNLFTVTIDG
+89 GLAPSVFTVTIDG
-102 SIVDTAGKNNVQ
+102 AVVDTAGKNNVQ
-114 AMLEENYYK
+114 TMLEENYYK

-137 NDFKSLIDLNPSDKR
+137 NDFKSLVDLNPADKR

-162 EYNLMMKLI
+162 EYNLMLKFI

-176 ILDSSVSSNEGS
+176 MLDSTMSSNEGS
-188 LKTATVNVE
+188 LKTATNSIE
-197 KYEQQLLELKNNEVS
+197 RYEQQLEELKSNEVS

-219 TEKINEAKKLKSTNE
+219 TEKINEAKKLKATNE

-246 LDKQCVEKNMDI
+246 LDKQSVEKNMDI

-294 EKEKLINENEQYE
+294 ERERLVLENESCE
-307 NTIKELTSFIDDIS
+307 SSIKELTSIINDLS
-321 NKIRAVDSKRNVFTD
+321 NKTRAVDSKRNVFVD

-341 KLMDLASDLKYK
+341 GLTDLVSDLKYK
-353 ISLRKNNSQPLLIN
+353 VSLRNNNSQPLLN
-367 LKESLNNQ
+367 LKESLDKQ
-375 IIQLNEEKELLAKRK
+375 INQLNEEKEALEKRK

-408 IASKYIP
+408 IANKYIP

-433 VVFDRTFKATITS
+433 VVFDKTFKATITS
-446 NGYIVT
+446 NGYNVT

-478 QLGEMNLLFLDEMLA
+478 QLGDMNLLFLDEMLA
-493 SIDVNGVSDMM
+493 SIDINGVSDMM
-504 SILKDLSVEL
+504 TILKDLSVEL

-543 SKISILN
+543 SKITILN

>member
-20 ELVFDN
+20 ELVFGND
-26 EPSLN
+26 PSLN

-79 CNGHEIVVER
+79 CNGHEVIVER

-102 SIVDTAGKNNVQ
+102 AIVDTAGKNNVQ
-114 AMLEENYYK
+114 TMLEENYYK

-137 NDFKSLIDLNPSDKR
+137 NDFKSLVDLNPADKR

-162 EYNLMMKLI
+162 EYNLMTKLI

-176 ILDSSVSSNEGS
+176 MLDTSISSNAGS
-188 LKTATVNVE
+188 LKTATGSIE
-197 KYEQQLLELKNNEVS
+197 KYEQQLQELKNNEVS
-212 QEEIDEL
+212 QEEIDIL
-219 TEKINEAKKLKSTNE
+219 VEKINEAKSLKATNE
-234 ENIKKLDDVRKK
+234 ENIKKLDDIRKQ
-246 LDKQCVEKNMDI
+246 LDKQTTEKNMDI

-265 DDNKKKIKLI
+265 EENKKKIKLI

-294 EKEKLINENEQYE
+294 ERERLVSENESCE
-307 NTIKELTSFIDDIS
+307 VAISEMSSIINDLS
-321 NKIRAVDSKRNVFTD
+321 NKMRAVDSKKNVFVD

-341 KLMDLASDLKYK
+341 RLTDLVSDLKYK
-353 ISLRKNNSQPLLIN
+353 VSLKKNNSQPLLN
-367 LKESLNNQ
+367 LKESLDNQ
-375 IIQLNEEKELLAKRK
+375 IAQLNEEKEALDKRK

-433 VVFDRTFKATITS
+433 VVFDKTFKATITS
-446 NGYIVT
+446 NGYNVT

-478 QLGEMNLLFLDEMLA
+478 QLGDMNLLFLDEMLA
-493 SIDVNGVSDMM
+493 SIDINGVSDMM
-504 SILKDLSVEL
+504 TILKDLSVEL

-523 AQVENVVFDNVIE
+523 AQVENVVFDNIIE

-543 SKISILN
+543 SKITILN

>member
-26 EPSLN
+26 DPSLN

-79 CNGHEIVVER
+79 CNGHEIIVER
-89 GLAPNLFTVTIDG
+89 GLAPSLFTVTIDG
-102 SIVDTAGKNNVQ
+102 AVVDTAGKNNVQ
-114 AMLEENYYK
+114 TMLEENYYK

-137 NDFKSLIDLNPSDKR
+137 NDFKSLVDLNPADKR

-162 EYNLMMKLI
+162 EYNLMLKFI

-176 ILDSSVSSNEGS
+176 MLDSTMSSNEGS
-188 LKTATVNVE
+188 LKTATSSIE
-197 KYEQQLLELKNNEVS
+197 RYEQQLEELKSNEVS

-219 TEKINEAKKLKSTNE
+219 TEKINEAKKLKATNE

-246 LDKQCVEKNMDI
+246 LDKQSVEKNMDI

-265 DDNKKKIKLI
+265 DDNNKKIKLI

-294 EKEKLINENEQYE
+294 ERERLVLENESCE
-307 NTIKELTSFIDDIS
+307 SSIKELTSIINDLS
-321 NKIRAVDSKRNVFTD
+321 NKTRAVDSKRNVFVD

-341 KLMDLASDLKYK
+341 GLTDLVSDLKYK
-353 ISLRKNNSQPLLIN
+353 VSLRKNNSQPLLN
-367 LKESLNNQ
+367 LKESLDKQ
-375 IIQLNEEKELLAKRK
+375 INQLNEEKEALEKRK

-408 IASKYIP
+408 IANKYIP

-433 VVFDRTFKATITS
+433 VVFDKTFKATITS
-446 NGYIVT
+446 NGYNVT

-478 QLGEMNLLFLDEMLA
+478 QLGDMNLLFLDEMLA
-493 SIDVNGVSDMM
+493 SIDINGVSDMM
-504 SILKDLSVEL
+504 TILKDLSVEL

-543 SKISILN
+543 SKITILN

>member
-20 ELVFDN
+20 ELVFNND
-26 EPSLN
+26 PSLN

-114 AMLEENYYK
+114 TMLEENYYK

-162 EYNLMMKLI
+162 EYNLMLKLI

-176 ILDSSVSSNEGS
+176 MIDSSVSLNEGAI
-188 LKTATVNVE
+188 KTATVNIE
-197 KYEQQLLELKNNEVS
+197 KYEQELQELKNNEVS

-219 TEKINEAKKLKSTNE
+219 KEKIEEAKKLKETNE
-234 ENIKKLDDVRKK
+234 ENIKKLDEVRKK
-246 LDKQCVEKNMDI
+246 LDKQSVEKNMDI
-258 RDLKRKI
+258 RDFKRKI
-265 DDNKKKIKLI
+265 EENKKKIKLI

-294 EKEKLINENEQYE
+294 ERERLIQENESCE
-307 NTIKELTSFIDDIS
+307 IAISEMTSIINDLS
-321 NKIRAVDSKRNVFTD
+321 NKMRAVDTKRNVFVD

-353 ISLRKNNSQPLLIN
+353 ISLKKNSSKPLLN
-367 LKESLNNQ
+367 LKESLDKQ
-375 IIQLNEEKELLAKRK
+375 IIQLNEEKELLGKRK

-446 NGYIVT
+446 NGYNVT

-493 SIDVNGVSDMM
+493 SIDINGVADMM
-504 SILKDLSVEL
+504 TILKDLSVEL

-543 SKISILN
+543 SKITIIN

>member
-20 ELVFDN
+20 EIVFDN
-26 EPSLN
+26 DPSLN

-51 LYGKIDGTNN
+51 LYGKIDGTNS

-67 INKNF
+67 INKSF
-72 YVKIELD
+72 YVKIEVD
-79 CNGHEIVVER
+79 CNGHEVIIER
-89 GLAPNLFTVTIDG
+89 GLAPNLFVVRIDG
-102 SIVDTAGKNNVQ
+102 NIVDTAGKNNVQ
-114 AMLEENYYK
+114 TMLEENYYK

-131 TLILSI
+131 MLVLSI
-137 NDFKSLIDLNPSDKR
+137 NDFKSLVDLNPSDKR

-162 EYNLMMKLI
+162 EYNLMTKII
-171 KEDIK
+171 KDDIK
-176 ILDSSVSSNEGS
+176 ILDTSLSSNEGS
-188 LKTATVNVE
+188 LKTANINIE
-197 KYEQQLLELKNNEVS
+197 NYEQQLMELKNNEVS

-219 TEKINEAKKLKSTNE
+219 TEKINEVKSLKATNE
-234 ENIKKLDDVRKK
+234 ENIKKLDSIRKT
-246 LDKQCVEKNMDI
+246 LDKQSTEKNMDI

-265 DDNKKKIKLI
+265 EDNKKKIKLI

-294 EKEKLINENEQYE
+294 ERERLIQENESCE
-307 NTIKELTSFIDDIS
+307 KAITELTSVITDLS
-321 NKIRAVDSKRNVFTD
+321 NKMRAVDAKKNVFVD

-341 KLMDLASDLKYK
+341 GLADLISDLKYK
-353 ISLRKNNSQPLLIN
+353 VSLKKNNSQPLLN
-367 LKESLNNQ
+367 LKESLNKQ
-375 IIQLNEEKELLAKRK
+375 IVQLNEEKEILSKKK
-390 MVYDCVMQILGD
+390 MLYDCVMQILGD

-408 IASKYIP
+408 IANKYIP

-424 MEFMGINYN
+424 MDFMGINYN

-446 NGYIVT
+446 NGYNVT
-452 YNSLSTGEKKRI
+452 YNSLSTGERKRI

-493 SIDVNGVSDMM
+493 SIDINGVSDMM
-504 SILKDLSVEL
+504 TILKDLSAEL

-523 AQVENVVFDNVIE
+523 AQVENVIFDNVFE

-543 SKISILN
+543 SKLSKIN

>member
-20 ELVFDN
+20 EIVFDN
-26 EPSLN
+26 DPSLN

-51 LYGKIDGTNN
+51 LYGKIDGTNS

-72 YVKIELD
+72 YVKIEVD
-79 CNGHEIVVER
+79 CNGHEVIIER
-89 GLAPNLFTVTIDG
+89 GLAPNLFVVRIDNN
-102 SIVDTAGKNNVQ
+102 IVDTAGKNNVQ
-114 AMLEENYYK
+114 TMLEENYYK

-131 TLILSI
+131 MLVLSI
-137 NDFKSLIDLNPSDKR
+137 NDFKSLVDLNPSDKR

-162 EYNLMMKLI
+162 EYNLMAKLI

-188 LKTATVNVE
+188 LKTANINIE
-197 KYEQQLLELKNNEVS
+197 NYEQQLIELKNNEVS

-219 TEKINEAKKLKSTNE
+219 TEKINEVKSLKVKNE
-234 ENIKKLDDVRKK
+234 ENIKKLDGVRKT
-246 LDKQCVEKNMDI
+246 LDTQSTEKNIDI

-265 DDNKKKIKLI
+265 EDNKKKIKLI

-294 EKEKLINENEQYE
+294 ERERLVQENVSCEKAIE
-307 NTIKELTSFIDDIS
+307 ELTSVITDLS
-321 NKIRAVDSKRNVFTD
+321 NKMRAVDTKKNVFVD
-336 AINKS
+336 AINKCG
-341 KLMDLASDLKYK
+341 LADLVSDLKYK
-353 ISLRKNNSQPLLIN
+353 VSLKKNSSQPLLN
-367 LKESLNNQ
+367 LKESLNKQ
-375 IIQLNEEKELLAKRK
+375 IIQLNEEKEILSKKK
-390 MVYDCVMQILGD
+390 MLYDCVMQILGD

-408 IASKYIP
+408 IANKYIP

-424 MEFMGINYN
+424 MDFMGINYN

-446 NGYIVT
+446 NGYNVS

-493 SIDVNGVSDMM
+493 SIDINGVSDMM
-504 SILKDLSVEL
+504 TILKDLSAEL

-523 AQVENVVFDNVIE
+523 AQVENVIFDNVFE

-543 SKISILN
+543 SKLSKIN

>member
-20 ELVFDN
+20 ELVFNND
-26 EPSLN
+26 PSLN

-79 CNGHEIVVER
+79 CNGHEVIVER

-102 SIVDTAGKNNVQ
+102 KVVDTAGKNNVQ
-114 AMLEENYYK
+114 TMLEENYYK

-162 EYNLMMKLI
+162 EYNLMLKFI

-176 ILDSSVSSNEGS
+176 MLDSSINSNEGS
-188 LKTATVNVE
+188 IKTAHINIE
-197 KYEQQLLELKNNEVS
+197 NYERQLQELKSNEVS

-219 TEKINEAKKLKSTNE
+219 KEKIEEAKKLKETNE
-234 ENIKKLDDVRKK
+234 ENIKKLDKVRKE
-246 LDKQCVEKNMDI
+246 LDRQTSDKNMDI

-265 DDNKKKIKLI
+265 EDNNKKIKLI

-294 EKEKLINENEQYE
+294 ERERLVQENESCKEAIE
-307 NTIKELTSFIDDIS
+307 NMTSIITGLS
-321 NKIRAVDSKRNVFTD
+321 NKIKAVDTKRNVFVD
-336 AINKS
+336 AISNS
-341 KLMDLASDLKYK
+341 KLMNLASDLKYK
-353 ISLRKNNSQPLLIN
+353 ISLKKNNSQPLLN
-367 LKESLNNQ
+367 LKESLDQQ
-375 IIQLNEEKELLAKRK
+375 IIELNEEKELLGKRK
-390 MVYDCVMQILGD
+390 MIYDCAMQILGD

-446 NGYIVT
+446 NGYNVT

-493 SIDVNGVSDMM
+493 SIDINGVSDMM
-504 SILKDLSVEL
+504 TILKDLSIEL

-543 SKISILN
+543 SKISIIN

>member
-13 SYSNAMT
+13 SYSNSMT
-20 ELVFDN
+20 ELVFNND
-26 EPSLN
+26 PSLN

-79 CNGHEIVVER
+79 CNGHEIIVER
-89 GLAPNLFTVTIDG
+89 GLAPSLFSVTIDG
-102 SIVDTAGKNNVQ
+102 DIVDTAGKNNVQ
-114 AMLEENYYK
+114 LMLEENYYK

-137 NDFKSLIDLNPSDKR
+137 SDFKSLVDLNPSDKR

-176 ILDSSVSSNEGS
+176 SLDASISLNEGS
-188 LKTATVNVE
+188 LKTATNSIANYE
-197 KYEQQLLELKNNEVS
+197 KQLQELKNNEVS

-219 TEKINEAKKLKSTNE
+219 TEKINEAKKIKTTNE

-246 LDKQCVEKNMDI
+246 LDKQSVEKNMDI

-265 DDNKKKIKLI
+265 EDNKKKIKLI
-275 DSKKC
+275 DLKKC

-294 EKEKLINENEQYE
+294 EREKLIQENESCE
-307 NTIKELTSFIDDIS
+307 NAISELTSIINDLT
-321 NKIRAVDSKRNVFTD
+321 NKMRAVDSKKNIFVD
-336 AINKS
+336 AISKS
-341 KLMDLASDLKYK
+341 KLMDLVSDFKYK
-353 ISLRKNNSQPLLIN
+353 VSLKKNNSQPLLN
-367 LKESLNNQ
+367 LKESLDQQ
-375 IIQLNEEKELLAKRK
+375 IIQLNEEKEVLDKRK

-433 VVFDRTFKATITS
+433 VIFDKTFKATITS
-446 NGYIVT
+446 NGYNVT

-478 QLGEMNLLFLDEMLA
+478 QLGDMNLLFLDEMLA
-493 SIDVNGVSDMM
+493 SIDINGVSDMM
-504 SILKDLSVEL
+504 TILKDLSVEL

-543 SKISILN
+543 SKITILN

>member
-20 ELVFDN
+20 ELVFTN
-26 EPSLN
+26 NPSLN

-51 LYGKIDGTNN
+51 LYGKIDGTSNG
-61 SDIPNR
+61 DIPNR

-79 CNGHEIVVER
+79 CNGHEIIVER
-89 GLAPNLFTVTIDG
+89 GLAPSLFIVTIDG
-102 SIVDTAGKNNVQ
+102 SVVDTAGKNNVQ
-114 AMLEENYYK
+114 SMLEENYYK

-137 NDFKSLIDLNPSDKR
+137 NDFKSLIDLNPADKR

-162 EYNLMMKLI
+162 EYNLMIKLI

-176 ILDSSVSSNEGS
+176 MLDSSVNSNEGS
-188 LKTATVNVE
+188 LKTATINIE
-197 KYEQQLLELKNNEVS
+197 KYEQQLQELKNNEVT

-219 TEKINEAKKLKSTNE
+219 TEKINEAKALKATNE

-246 LDKQCVEKNMDI
+246 LDKQCIEKNMDI

-265 DDNKKKIKLI
+265 EDNKKKIKLI

-294 EKEKLINENEQYE
+294 EKERLIQENETYE
-307 NTIKELTSFIDDIS
+307 TSIKELTSIIDDLS
-321 NKIRAVDSKRNVFTD
+321 NKTRAVISKRQVFAD
-336 AINKS
+336 AISKS

-353 ISLRKNNSQPLLIN
+353 ISLKKNNSQPLLN
-367 LKESLNNQ
+367 LKESLDKQ
-375 IIQLNEEKELLAKRK
+375 IIQLNEERELLGKK
-390 MVYDCVMQILGD
+390 KIIYDCVMQILGD

-433 VVFDRTFKATITS
+433 VVFDKTFKATITS
-446 NGYIVT
+446 NGYNVT

-493 SIDVNGVSDMM
+493 SIDINGVTDMM
-504 SILKDLSVEL
+504 TILKDLSSEL

-523 AQVENVVFDNVIE
+523 AQVENVVFDNIIE

-543 SKISILN
+543 SKITILN

>member
-20 ELVFDN
+20 ELVFNND
-26 EPSLN
+26 PSLN

-79 CNGHEIVVER
+79 CNGHEIVIER
-89 GLAPNLFTVTIDG
+89 GLAPSLFSVSIDG
-102 SIVDTAGKNNVQ
+102 AIVDTAGKNNVQ
-114 AMLEENYYK
+114 TMLEENYYK

-137 NDFKSLIDLNPSDKR
+137 NDFKSLVDLNPADKR

-176 ILDSSVSSNEGS
+176 MLDSSISSNDGS
-188 LKTATVNVE
+188 LKTATVSIE
-197 KYEQQLLELKNNEVS
+197 KYEQQLMELKNNEVS

-219 TEKINEAKKLKSTNE
+219 TEKINEAKKLKATNE

-246 LDKQCVEKNMDI
+246 LDKQCSEKNMDI
-258 RDLKRKI
+258 RDIKRRI
-265 DDNKKKIKLI
+265 EDNKKKIKLI

-294 EKEKLINENEQYE
+294 ERERLVLDNESCESA
-307 NTIKELTSFIDDIS
+307 IAKMTSIIGDLS
-321 NKIRAVDSKRNVFTD
+321 NKMKAVDSKRNVFVD

-341 KLMDLASDLKYK
+341 KLTDLVSDLKYK
-353 ISLRKNNSQPLLIN
+353 ISLRNNNSQPLLN
-367 LKESLNNQ
+367 LKESLNAQ
-375 IIQLNEEKELLAKRK
+375 ISQLNDEKEMLAKRK

-408 IASKYIP
+408 IANKYIP

-433 VVFDRTFKATITS
+433 VVFDKTFKATITS
-446 NGYIVT
+446 NGYNVT

-478 QLGEMNLLFLDEMLA
+478 QLGDMNLLFLDEMLA
-493 SIDVNGVSDMM
+493 SIDINGVSDMM
-504 SILKDLSVEL
+504 TILKDLSVEL

-543 SKISILN
+543 SKITILN

>member
-1 MKLKK
+1 MKLKR

-20 ELVFDN
+20 ELVFNND
-26 EPSLN
+26 PSLN

-79 CNGHEIVVER
+79 CNGHEVIVER

-102 SIVDTAGKNNVQ
+102 KVVDTAGKNNVQ
-114 AMLEENYYK
+114 TMLEENYYK

-131 TLILSI
+131 TLILSV
-137 NDFKSLIDLNPSDKR
+137 NDFKSLVDLNPSDKR

-162 EYNLMMKLI
+162 EYNLMLKLI
-171 KEDIK
+171 KEDVK
-176 ILDSSVSSNEGS
+176 ILDSSINSNDGS
-188 LKTATVNVE
+188 LKTASINIE
-197 KYEQQLLELKNNEVS
+197 KYEQQLLELKSNEVS

-219 TEKINEAKKLKSTNE
+219 TEKIKEAKKLKATNE
-234 ENIKKLDDVRKK
+234 ENIKKLDKVRKE
-246 LDKQCVEKNMDI
+246 LDKQTTEKNMDI

-265 DDNKKKIKLI
+265 EDNNKKIKLI

-294 EKEKLINENEQYE
+294 ERERLVQENESCKVL
-307 NTIKELTSFIDDIS
+307 IADITSIINDLS
-321 NKIRAVDSKRNVFTD
+321 NKIKVVDSKRNVFVD

-353 ISLRKNNSQPLLIN
+353 ISLKKNNSKPLIN
-367 LKESLNNQ
+367 LKESLDQQ
-375 IIQLNEEKELLAKRK
+375 IVQLNEERELLDKRK

-433 VVFDRTFKATITS
+433 VVFDKTFKATITS
-446 NGYIVT
+446 NGYNVT

-464 DFATVVSFIKLLKL
+464 DFATVISFIKLLKL

-493 SIDVNGVSDMM
+493 SIDINGVSDMM

-543 SKISILN
+543 SKISIIN

>member
-13 SYSNAMT
+13 SYSNVMT
-20 ELVFDN
+20 ELVFNND
-26 EPSLN
+26 PSLN

-114 AMLEENYYK
+114 TMLEENYYK

-188 LKTATVNVE
+188 LKTATVSIE
-197 KYEQQLLELKNNEVS
+197 KYEQQLQELKNNEVS

-219 TEKINEAKKLKSTNE
+219 TEKINEAKKLKATNE
-234 ENIKKLDDVRKK
+234 ENIKKLDEARKK
-246 LDKQCVEKNMDI
+246 LDKQSTEKNMDI

-265 DDNKKKIKLI
+265 EDNKKKIKLI

-294 EKEKLINENEQYE
+294 ERERLVQENESCE
-307 NTIKELTSFIDDIS
+307 TAISEMTSIINDLS
-321 NKIRAVDSKRNVFTD
+321 NKMRAVDSKRNVFVD

-353 ISLRKNNSQPLLIN
+353 ISLKKNNSQPLLN
-367 LKESLNNQ
+367 LKESLDKQ
-375 IIQLNEEKELLAKRK
+375 IIQLNEERELLSKRK

-446 NGYIVT
+446 NGYNVT

-493 SIDVNGVSDMM
+493 SIDINGVADMM
-504 SILKDLSVEL
+504 TILKDLSVEL

-543 SKISILN
+543 SKISIIN

>member
-20 ELVFDN
+20 ELVFGND
-26 EPSLN
+26 PSLN

-72 YVKIELD
+72 YVKIEVE
-79 CNGHEIVVER
+79 CNGHEIIIER
-89 GLAPNLFTVTIDG
+89 GLSPNLFSVVIDG
-102 SIVDTAGKNNVQ
+102 KVVDTAGKNNVQ
-114 AMLEENYYK
+114 TMLEENYYK

-131 TLILSI
+131 TLVLSV
-137 NDFKSLIDLNPSDKR
+137 NDFKSLVDLNPSDKR

-162 EYNLMMKLI
+162 EYNLMLKLI

-176 ILDSSVSSNEGS
+176 ALDNSIMTNEGS
-188 LKTATVNVE
+188 LKTATINVE
-197 KYEQQLLELKNNEVS
+197 KYEQQLIELKNNEVS
-212 QEEIDEL
+212 QDEIDEL
-219 TEKINEAKKLKSTNE
+219 TQKINEVKTLKATNE
-234 ENIKKLDDVRKK
+234 ENIKKLDDVKK
-246 LDKQCVEKNMDI
+246 TLDKQTIEKNMDI
-258 RDLKRKI
+258 RDIKRKI
-265 DDNKKKIKLI
+265 EDNKKKIKLI
-275 DSKKC
+275 DLKKC

-294 EKEKLINENEQYE
+294 ERERLINENESCE
-307 NTIKELTSFIDDIS
+307 KNISELTDVINNIS
-321 NKIRAVDSKRNVFTD
+321 NKIRAVNSKKNIFVES
-336 AINKS
+336 INKS
-341 KLMDLASDLKYK
+341 GLTDLVSDLKYK
-353 ISLRKNNSQPLLIN
+353 VSLKKNNSQPLLN
-367 LKESLNNQ
+367 LKESLDLQ
-375 IIQLNEEKELLAKRK
+375 IGQLKKEKEILTKRK

-424 MEFMGINYN
+424 MDFMGINYN
-433 VVFDRTFKATITS
+433 VMFDKTFKATITS
-446 NGYIVT
+446 NGYNVT

-464 DFATVVSFIKLLKL
+464 DFATVISFIKLLKL
-478 QLGEMNLLFLDEMLA
+478 QLGDMNLLFLDEMLA
-493 SIDVNGVSDMM
+493 SIDINGVSDMM
-504 SILKDLSVEL
+504 VILKDLSVEL

-523 AQVENVVFDNVIE
+523 AQVENVVFDNIIQ

-543 SKISILN
+543 SKITII

>member
-20 ELVFDN
+20 ELVFN
-26 EPSLN
+26 NSPSLN
-31 LIVGTNG
+31 LIVGSNG

-72 YVKIELD
+72 YVKIELN
-79 CNGHEIVVER
+79 CNGHEIIVER
-89 GLAPNLFTVTIDG
+89 GIAPSLFIVTIDG
-102 SIVDTAGKNNVQ
+102 VVVDTAGKNNVQ

-137 NDFKSLIDLNPSDKR
+137 NDFKSLVDLNPSDKR

-176 ILDSSVSSNEGS
+176 MLDNSINSNDGS
-188 LKTATVNVE
+188 LKTASINIE
-197 KYEQQLLELKNNEVS
+197 KYEQQLLELKSNEVS

-219 TEKINEAKKLKSTNE
+219 TEKINEVKKLKATNE
-234 ENIKKLDDVRKK
+234 ENIKKLDEVRKK
-246 LDKQCVEKNMDI
+246 LDRQTTEKNMDI

-265 DDNKKKIKLI
+265 EENKTKIRLI
-275 DSKKC
+275 DLKKC

-294 EKEKLINENEQYE
+294 ERESLVRENESLE
-307 NTIKELTSFIDDIS
+307 ATILEISSVITDIS
-321 NKIRAVDSKRNVFTD
+321 NKMRAVDSKRSVFVD

-341 KLMDLASDLKYK
+341 GLTDMVSDLKYK
-353 ISLRKNNSQPLLIN
+353 VSLRKNNYQPLLN
-367 LKESLNNQ
+367 LKDNLNIQ
-375 IIQLNEEKELLAKRK
+375 ISQLNEEKEFLLKRK

-408 IASKYIP
+408 IANKYIP

-424 MEFMGINYN
+424 LEFMGINYN
-433 VVFDRTFKATITS
+433 IVFDKTFKATITS
-446 NGYIVT
+446 NGYNVS

-464 DFATVVSFIKLLKL
+464 DFATVISFIKLLKL
-478 QLGEMNLLFLDEMLA
+478 QLGDMNLLFLDEMLA
-493 SIDVNGVSDMM
+493 SIDINGVSDMV
-504 SILKDLSVEL
+504 SILKDLSEEL

-523 AQVENVVFDNVIE
+523 AQVENVVFDNVFE

-543 SKISILN
+543 SKISIIN

>member
-20 ELVFDN
+20 ELVFNND
-26 EPSLN
+26 PSLN

-79 CNGHEIVVER
+79 CNGHEIIVER
-89 GLAPNLFTVTIDG
+89 GLAPSLFVVTIDG
-102 SIVDTAGKNNVQ
+102 AVVDTAGKNNVQ
-114 AMLEENYYK
+114 TMLEENYYK

-137 NDFKSLIDLNPSDKR
+137 NDFKSLVDLNPADKR

-162 EYNLMMKLI
+162 EYNLMLKII
-171 KEDIK
+171 KEEVK
-176 ILDSSVSSNEGS
+176 MLDSTIISNEGS
-188 LKTATVNVE
+188 LKTATNNIE
-197 KYEQQLLELKNNEVS
+197 KYEQQLEELKSNEVS

-219 TEKINEAKKLKSTNE
+219 TEKINEVKKLKATNE

-246 LDKQCVEKNMDI
+246 LDKQSVEKNMDI

-265 DDNKKKIKLI
+265 EENNKKIKLI

-294 EKEKLINENEQYE
+294 ERERLIHENESYE
-307 NTIKELTSFIDDIS
+307 STIKELTSIVNDLS
-321 NKIRAVDSKRNVFTD
+321 NKMRAVDSKRNVFVD
-336 AINKS
+336 AINRS
-341 KLMDLASDLKYK
+341 GLTDLVSDLKYK
-353 ISLRKNNSQPLLIN
+353 ISLKKNNSQPLLN
-367 LKESLNNQ
+367 LKESLDKQ
-375 IIQLNEEKELLAKRK
+375 INQLNEEKEALEKRK

-408 IASKYIP
+408 IANKYIP

-433 VVFDRTFKATITS
+433 VVFDKTFKATITS
-446 NGYIVT
+446 NGYNVT

-478 QLGEMNLLFLDEMLA
+478 QLGDMNLLFLDEMLA
-493 SIDVNGVSDMM
+493 SIDINGVSDMM
-504 SILKDLSVEL
+504 TILKDLSVEL

-543 SKISILN
+543 SKITILN

>member
-20 ELVFDN
+20 ELVFNND
-26 EPSLN
+26 PSLN

-79 CNGHEIVVER
+79 CNGHEIIVER
-89 GLAPNLFTVTIDG
+89 GLAPSLFVVTIDG
-102 SIVDTAGKNNVQ
+102 AVVDTAGKNNVQ
-114 AMLEENYYK
+114 TMLEENYYK

-137 NDFKSLIDLNPSDKR
+137 NDFKSLVDLNPADKR

-162 EYNLMMKLI
+162 EYNLMLKII
-171 KEDIK
+171 KEEVK
-176 ILDSSVSSNEGS
+176 MLDATIISNEGS
-188 LKTATVNVE
+188 LKTATNNIE
-197 KYEQQLLELKNNEVS
+197 KYEQQLEELKSNEVS
-212 QEEIDEL
+212 QEEIDGL
-219 TEKINEAKKLKSTNE
+219 TEKINEVKKLKATNE

-246 LDKQCVEKNMDI
+246 LDKQSVEKNMDI

-265 DDNKKKIKLI
+265 EDNNKKIKLI

-294 EKEKLINENEQYE
+294 ERERLVHENESYE
-307 NTIKELTSFIDDIS
+307 ATIKELTSIVNDLS
-321 NKIRAVDSKRNVFTD
+321 NKMKAVDSKRNVFVD
-336 AINKS
+336 AINRS
-341 KLMDLASDLKYK
+341 GLTDLVSDLKYK
-353 ISLRKNNSQPLLIN
+353 ISLKKNNSQPLLN
-367 LKESLNNQ
+367 LKESLDKQ
-375 IIQLNEEKELLAKRK
+375 INQLNEEKEALEKRK

-408 IASKYIP
+408 IANKYIP

-433 VVFDRTFKATITS
+433 VVFDKTFKATITS
-446 NGYIVT
+446 NGYNVT

-478 QLGEMNLLFLDEMLA
+478 QLGDMNLLFLDEMLA
-493 SIDVNGVSDMM
+493 SIDINGVSDMM
-504 SILKDLSVEL
+504 TILKDLSVEL

-543 SKISILN
+543 SKITILN

>member
-13 SYSNAMT
+13 SYSNALT
-20 ELVFDN
+20 ELTFTDD
-26 EPSLN
+26 PSLN

-79 CNGHEIVVER
+79 CNGHEVIVER
-89 GLAPNLFTVTIDG
+89 GLAPSLFIVTIDG
-102 SIVDTAGKNNVQ
+102 SVVDTAGKNNVQ
-114 AMLEENYYK
+114 TMLEENYYK
-123 IPYSVFKN
+123 IPYSIFKN
-131 TLILSI
+131 MLILSI
-137 NDFKSLIDLNPSDKR
+137 NDFKSLVDLNPSDKR

-162 EYNLMMKLI
+162 EYNLMMKLV

-176 ILDSSVSSNEGS
+176 MLDSSVNSNEGS
-188 LKTATVNVE
+188 LKTATINIE
-197 KYEQQLLELKNNEVS
+197 KYEQQLQELKNNEVS

-219 TEKINEAKKLKSTNE
+219 TEKINEAKALKATNE
-234 ENIKKLDDVRKK
+234 ENIKKLDEVRKK
-246 LDKQCVEKNMDI
+246 LDKQTTEKNMDI

-265 DDNKKKIKLI
+265 EDNKKKIKLI

-294 EKEKLINENEQYE
+294 ERERLVLENESCE
-307 NTIKELTSFIDDIS
+307 ATIAELTSIINDLS
-321 NKIRAVDSKRNVFTD
+321 NKMRAVDSKKNVFVD

-353 ISLRKNNSQPLLIN
+353 ISLKKNNSQPLLN
-367 LKESLNNQ
+367 LKEGLDRQ
-375 IIQLNEEKELLAKRK
+375 INQLNEERELLSKRK

-446 NGYIVT
+446 NGYNVT

-478 QLGEMNLLFLDEMLA
+478 QMGEMNLLFLDEMLA
-493 SIDVNGVSDMM
+493 SIDINGVSDMM

-543 SKISILN
+543 SKITILN